1 MKVVSLRLSISRRA
15 VRPVSA
21 AFVLLLCVS
30 AAAIA
35 QDPRIEIARRAF
47 AMLDDNGDGK
57 VTFEEFQGKKILAFT
72 ARDKNQDNRLSR
84 DEVQITRE
92 QFDAIDQNKDGM
104 ISGLEFLDSPSG
116 QFETYDLDKN
126 GSIDLQEFINVFVGK

>member
-1 MKVVSLRLSISRRA
+1 MPNPVSSSRVSLRRRGSVATRGGWMKVVRLRLSISGRA
-15 VRPVSA
+15 LCSVSILFA
-21 AFVLLLCVS
+21 LLLCVS

-35 QDPRIEIARRAF
+35 QDTRIEIARRAF

-84 DEVQITRE
+84 
-92 QFDAIDQNKDGM
+92 
-104 ISGLEFLDSPSG
+104 
-116 QFETYDLDKN
+116 
-126 GSIDLQEFINVFVGK
+126 